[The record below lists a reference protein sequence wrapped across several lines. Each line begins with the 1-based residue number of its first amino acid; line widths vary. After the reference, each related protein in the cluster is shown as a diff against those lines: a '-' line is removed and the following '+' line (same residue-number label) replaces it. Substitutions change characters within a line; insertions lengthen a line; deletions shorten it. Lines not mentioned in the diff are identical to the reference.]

1 MWRHPEEMRPQLN
14 TATLSGMVCLRFN
27 LMSQGL
33 FICHKPEKKHKPS
46 ISIDSMLKVL
56 TSMFV
61 CTVPNFDAF
70 MFGHSLGWEEGGFVL
85 VSSVIIFSRA
95 VLCCLT

>member
-1 MWRHPEEMRPQLN
+1 
-14 TATLSGMVCLRFN
+14 
-27 LMSQGL
+27 MSQGL
-33 FICHKPEKKHKPS
+33 FICHKPDKNHKPS

-70 MFGHSLGWEEGGFVL
+70 MYGHSLGWEEGGFDL
-85 VSSVIIFSRA
+85 VSSGFIFITCEMSYPKKEAMQLR
-95 VLCCLT
+95 